1 MKTVFHPSDS
11 RGYAN
16 HGWLEA
22 RHSFSFA
29 SWYQPDRLHFGAL
42 RVLNDDIIQGG
53 MGFGTHP
60 HDNMEIIT
68 IPLKGDLEHKDS
80 MGNSAVIREGDI
92 QVMSAGTGVQH
103 SEYNYSPDK
112 EINLFQLWLF
122 PNKRNVTP
130 RYEQLPIRSLH
141 KKNQFFQIL
150 SPSAED
156 QGVWIHQ
163 DAWMHMLDA
172 DGGKSFDYSLQSPN
186 HGVYLIVIE
195 GQAEVAN
202 QTLSRRDAIG
212 VSETEKLTITTNS
225 DAELLL
231 VQVPMLQLQ

>member
-29 SWYQPDRLHFGAL
+29 SWYQPDRFHFGAL

-122 PNKRNVTP
+122 SNKRNVTP
-130 RYEQLPIRSLH
+130 RYDQLSIRSLH
-141 KKNQFFQIL
+141 RKNEFFQIL
-150 SPSAED
+150 SPSADDE
-156 QGVWIHQ
+156 GVWIHQ

-172 DGGKSFDYSLQSPN
+172 DQGQSFDYALQSPE

-195 GQAEVAN
+195 GEVEVDH
-202 QTLSRRDAIG
+202 QTISRRDAIG
-212 VSETEKLTITTNS
+212 VWETDKLTIKTKTH
-225 DAELLL
+225 AELLL
-231 VQVPMLQLQ
+231 VQVPMLQLS